1 MSEPVWMG
9 DVTSVDSRVLSRCLA
24 PVLDAGCGPARH
36 AHALARHGVP
46 ALGVDINDHLLDLAR
61 ERGTAVLRRDLFGRL
76 PAVGRWG
83 TVLLLDGNLGLG
95 GDPVVL
101 LRRAGELVRP
111 GGRVIV
117 EFDPP
122 GGGVV
127 RSVARVELDGRPG
140 PWFGWARVAAC
151 EAESVA
157 GGCDG
162 LGLLDRWEDGGRW
175 FASLE
180 RTRP

>member
-1 MSEPVWMG
+1 MG
-9 DVTSVDSRVLSRCLA
+9 DVTEVDDRVLDRCLA
-24 PVLDAGCGPARH
+24 PVLDVGCGPGRH
-36 AHALARHGVP
+36 AHALARDGVP
-46 ALGVDINDHLLDLAR
+46 ALGVDIDDELLDLAR
-61 ERGTAVLRRDLFGRL
+61 ARGATVLRRDLFGRL

-122 GGGVV
+122 GGGVE
-127 RSVARVELDGRPG
+127 RHVARVELDGRPG

-151 EAESVA
+151 QADKVA
-157 GGCDG
+157 ARCEG
-162 LGLLDRWEDGGRW
+162 LDLLDRWEDGGRW
-175 FASLE
+175 FAELE
-180 RTRP
+180 RCRP